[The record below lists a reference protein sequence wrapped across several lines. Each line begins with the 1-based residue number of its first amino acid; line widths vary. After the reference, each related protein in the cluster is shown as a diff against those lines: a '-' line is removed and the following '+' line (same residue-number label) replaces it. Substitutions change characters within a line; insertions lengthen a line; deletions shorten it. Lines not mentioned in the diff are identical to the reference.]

1 MEKDQKQTLHQ
12 SRPNNVILLKCSDES
27 FFRMWIEFLTPFH
40 KLADREK
47 DVAARLLSQ
56 YFKLKD
62 QCSDMAVLKQLLLST
77 TSRQDM
83 RNSLGMSVAHFQM
96 CLGKLRSS
104 GVIVDE
110 FINPKFVPHLD
121 DDRRTFELRVVFDWT
136 SKGNP
141 DKK

>member
-1 MEKDQKQTLHQ
+1 MEEKKNPLQQQ
-12 SRPNNVILLKCSDES
+12 RPNNVILLKCSDES

-77 TSRQDM
+77 ASRQDM

-96 CLGKLRSS
+96 CLGKLRSA
-104 GVIVDE
+104 GVLVDD
-110 FINPKFVPHLD
+110 FINPKFVPHLGD
-121 DDRRTFELRVVFDWT
+121 ERRTFELRVVFDWT
-136 SKGNP
+136 SSGRP
-141 DKK
+141 DGR